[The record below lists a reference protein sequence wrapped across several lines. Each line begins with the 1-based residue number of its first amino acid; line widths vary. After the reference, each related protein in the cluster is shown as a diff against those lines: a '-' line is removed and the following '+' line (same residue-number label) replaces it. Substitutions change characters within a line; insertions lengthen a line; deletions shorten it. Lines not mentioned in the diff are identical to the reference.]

1 LCSESQD
8 ISFEMRRLANSAI
21 QFGPKIAL
29 VIGNSTELWT
39 IPRFSRFLHHRLFAY
54 TECMRFIVVDTAD
67 ARGSVALFNEV
78 EPICVEEHPTD
89 EDYSGWLLPA
99 VHRVLASSSLSLAE
113 LDGYAVCAGPGSF
126 TGLRVGLTT
135 VKAWAEIYGKPIA
148 AVSRLETLA
157 VSDSRTNQA
166 LVASYID
173 ARREQVFAALHAV
186 AGDGMEL
193 IGEESVTS
201 LADFVAKVRGE
212 EKGKSVRWVTPDPKM
227 LESLPEWPSLAAS
240 GHILEEATPPF
251 AQRLGFL
258 AYRKFRQG
266 DTTDALS
273 LDANYVRRS
282 DAEVFWKGHK
292 SAVKA

>member
-1 LCSESQD
+1 
-8 ISFEMRRLANSAI
+8 M
-21 QFGPKIAL
+21 QFIL
-29 VIGNSTELWT
+29 
-39 IPRFSRFLHHRLFAY
+39 
-54 TECMRFIVVDTAD
+54 VDTAD
-67 ARGSVALFNEV
+67 ARGSVALFEGTELRLIEV
-78 EPICVEEHPTD
+78 HSTE
-89 EDYSGWLLPA
+89 EDYSSWLLPA
-99 VHRVLASSSLSLAE
+99 VNRLLANSSLSLAE

-135 VKAWAEIYGKPIA
+135 VKAWAEIYGKLIA
-148 AVSRLETLA
+148 AVSRLEALA
-157 VSDSRTNQA
+157 VNGSRTDLP

-173 ARREQVFAALHAV
+173 ARREQAFAALYSLV
-186 AGDGMEL
+186 GDGLEL

-201 LADFVAKVRGE
+201 LSDFVATVKVE
-212 EKGKSVRWVTPDPKM
+212 AKEKSVRWVTPDPKM

-240 GHILEEATPPF
+240 GHIVEVVTPPF
-251 AQRLGFL
+251 SQRLGLL
-258 AYRKFRQG
+258 AYRKFRQP

>member
-1 LCSESQD
+1 
-8 ISFEMRRLANSAI
+8 
-21 QFGPKIAL
+21 
-29 VIGNSTELWT
+29 
-39 IPRFSRFLHHRLFAY
+39 
-54 TECMRFIVVDTAD
+54 MRFIVVDTAD
-67 ARGSVALFNEV
+67 TRGSVSLFGKTELISV
-78 EPICVEEHPTD
+78 EAHSTD
-89 EDYSGWLLPA
+89 EDYSSWLLPA
-99 VHRVLASSSLSLAE
+99 VHRLLANSSLSLAE

-148 AVSRLETLA
+148 AVSRLQALA
-157 VSDSRTNQA
+157 VNDSRTDQP

-173 ARREQVFAALHAV
+173 ARREQAFAALHAV
-186 AGDGMEL
+186 VGDGLEP
-193 IGEESVTS
+193 IGEASVIS
-201 LADFVAKVRGE
+201 LSDFVAKVKE
-212 EKGKSVRWVTPDPKM
+212 EAKGKSVRWVTPDPKM

-240 GHILEEATPPF
+240 GHILAVATPPF
-251 AQRLGFL
+251 ARCIGLL

-266 DTTDALS
+266 NTTDALS

>member
-1 LCSESQD
+1 L
-8 ISFEMRRLANSAI
+8 LAN
-21 QFGPKIAL
+21 
-29 VIGNSTELWT
+29 
-39 IPRFSRFLHHRLFAY
+39 
-54 TECMRFIVVDTAD
+54 
-67 ARGSVALFNEV
+67 
-78 EPICVEEHPTD
+78 
-89 EDYSGWLLPA
+89 
-99 VHRVLASSSLSLAE
+99 SSLSLAE

-148 AVSRLETLA
+148 AVSRLQALA
-157 VSDSRTNQA
+157 VNDSRTDQP

-173 ARREQVFAALHAV
+173 ARREQAFAALHAV
-186 AGDGMEL
+186 VGDGLEP
-193 IGEESVTS
+193 IGEASVIS
-201 LADFVAKVRGE
+201 LSDFVAKVKE
-212 EKGKSVRWVTPDPKM
+212 EAKGKSVRWVTPDPKM

-240 GHILEEATPPF
+240 GHILAVATPPF
-251 AQRLGFL
+251 ARCIGLL

-266 DTTDALS
+266 NTTDALS

>member
-1 LCSESQD
+1 
-8 ISFEMRRLANSAI
+8 M
-21 QFGPKIAL
+21 
-29 VIGNSTELWT
+29 
-39 IPRFSRFLHHRLFAY
+39 HHRLFAY
-54 TECMRFIVVDTAD
+54 TDCMRFIVVDTAD
-67 ARGSVALFNEV
+67 ARGSVALFNEL
-78 EPICVEEHPTD
+78 EPICVAEHPTD

-99 VHRVLASSSLSLAE
+99 VHRVLANSSLSLAE

-148 AVSRLETLA
+148 AVSRLEALA
-157 VSDSRTNQA
+157 VNDSRTNQL

-186 AGDGMEL
+186 AGEVLEL

-251 AQRLGFL
+251 ALRLGFL
-258 AYRKFRQG
+258 AYRKFRHG